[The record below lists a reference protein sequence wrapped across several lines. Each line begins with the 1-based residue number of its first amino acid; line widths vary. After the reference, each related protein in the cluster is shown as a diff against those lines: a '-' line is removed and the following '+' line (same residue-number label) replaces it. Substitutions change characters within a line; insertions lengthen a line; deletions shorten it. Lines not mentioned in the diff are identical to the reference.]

1 MREAGDRVKC
11 YHEELNQITDN
22 KVLISVSTIRNYIK
36 RLKPGS
42 SAGVDRV
49 TPEHLKHA
57 MDSKLPLLLSVLL
70 SLCLRHG
77 VVPNAG
83 SGLKSRS
90 QICVG
95 GVSHLNLANWTLD
108 KKYQRGACLSTWQ

>member
-1 MREAGDRVKC
+1 MKKHLRWRLV
-11 YHEELNQITDN
+11 I
-22 KVLISVSTIRNYIK
+22 VLTLGTTQRKTVMNDDMPESPQKASTGIWIF
-36 RLKPGS
+36 
-42 SAGVDRV
+42 
-49 TPEHLKHA
+49 
-57 MDSKLPLLLSVLL
+57 
-70 SLCLRHG
+70 
-77 VVPNAG
+77 NAG

>member
-1 MREAGDRVKC
+1 MSLVHGHPGPKCFNLMITKYIVHGTQPDAYAEEEMVAADCIMALQKVKNPNC
-11 YHEELNQITDN
+11 H
-22 KVLISVSTIRNYIK
+22 
-36 RLKPGS
+36 
-42 SAGVDRV
+42 
-49 TPEHLKHA
+49 
-57 MDSKLPLLLSVLL
+57 
-70 SLCLRHG
+70 
-77 VVPNAG
+77 NAG